1 MTSEAAVTFE
11 TSTDYTILL
20 ATRQFSQP
28 GFFSDSLE
36 LRSHLWEGIN
46 G

>member
-1 MTSEAAVTFE
+1 MTIEAAVTFE
-11 TSTDYTILL
+11 TSTGYAVSL

-36 LRSHLWEGIN
+36 FRPHLWEGIN
-46 G
+46 E